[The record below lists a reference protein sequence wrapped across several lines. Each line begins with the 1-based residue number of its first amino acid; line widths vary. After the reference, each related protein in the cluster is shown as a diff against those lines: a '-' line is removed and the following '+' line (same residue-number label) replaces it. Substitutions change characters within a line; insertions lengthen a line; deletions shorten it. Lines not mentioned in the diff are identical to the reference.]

1 MDSKKFLLAMAVC
14 FVIIVSW
21 RWLGVKLYGPEQEQ
35 TNPEQVE
42 KIVGE
47 QAEPRTGPV
56 ETTAGGTAE
65 LRQGPGTQEPIVY
78 AAGYTARIKQTQTE
92 SREVYIGSGERGSG
106 YKVRAQLSSD
116 GAGISQAWLTEFAEN
131 SDYYKFSDSAYG
143 EGRQTPITVL
153 SCVEGMYKG
162 KKAAGGR
169 APCQVPLATSRVLF
183 VRVSSD
189 ANGAGREE
197 LASVDLVGGKNWEL
211 VQHNEQVSK
220 AVFETTVLLQHEDK
234 IEAELLVRKTY
245 TLAKESYDIGVKVDL
260 ELAAG
265 SAENLAVELV
275 QDGPTGMGREDPRSD
290 MREGVYGTL
299 LLKKGVE
306 KVAVT
311 NINYKKAADE
321 EGGVATSSGTAGE
334 LLWAG
339 TMNKFFGAY
348 LVPQSEYSSRNEAEA
363 AQTESVFTQ
372 VRIIPIVDSETG
384 ENGNV
389 MARLVA
395 PMIELE
401 PGKTKSI
408 NMKLFLGPKERALLK
423 GGEYGRL
430 NFGSSIKYRSCGFCT
445 FGWLSE
451 GLLWVLGTIY
461 SVIPNYGVGIIILV
475 ILVRL
480 ALHHFTRTSQV
491 SMMGMSKLGPEIEKL
506 KKKYGNNKEELSR
519 AQMALYKEYK
529 INPLSGCLPM
539 ALQMPIWIAL
549 YSGLNTAVE
558 LRHAPFFWWINNLA
572 GPDNIT
578 AYFAGGLP
586 AEAITKLPMLG
597 EIWGLNILP
606 ILLGVAFFLQQKFM
620 PSAGAGGTSGQAAQT
635 KKMMY
640 FMMALFPLMLYG
652 APSGLNLYIMT
663 STFVGVIEN
672 HYIKKHIRD
681 KEATENQS
689 IVGGS
694 GDNIKTLKLKKK

>member
-1 MDSKKFLLAMAVC
+1 MIMLVWQYVGRQF
-14 FVIIVSW
+14 W
-21 RWLGVKLYGPEQEQ
+21 PPEQE
-35 TNPEQVE
+35 
-42 KIVGE
+42 
-47 QAEPRTGPV
+47 
-56 ETTAGGTAE
+56 ETTPGQVQEVVDEQTEPGETPVKTTTPRVAE
-65 LRQGPGTQEPIVY
+65 LGQGPGTQEPVVY
-78 AAGYTARIKQTQTE
+78 AAGYAARIKETQAE
-92 SREVYIGSGERGSG
+92 SKEVYIGSDQRGSG
-106 YKVRAQLSSD
+106 YKLRAQLSSD
-116 GAGISQAWLTEFAEN
+116 GAGISQAWLTEFAAN
-131 SDYYKFSDSAYG
+131 SDEYKFSDSPYG

-162 KKAAGGR
+162 KKTEEGHVV
-169 APCQVPLATSRVLF
+169 CQTPLATSRVLF
-183 VRVSSD
+183 VRMTSD
-189 ANGAGREE
+189 ANGAGRQE
-197 LASVDLVGGKNWEL
+197 LAHVDLVGGKNWTL
-211 VQHNEQVSK
+211 VQYDEQESR
-220 AVFETTVLLQHEDK
+220 AVFEITVLLQHEDR

-260 ELAAG
+260 ELAAV

-299 LLKKGVE
+299 QINKGAE

-311 NINYKKAADE
+311 SVNYKKAADA
-321 EGGVATSSGTAGE
+321 EGGIATGPGTAGE

-348 LVPQSEYSSRNEAEA
+348 LVPQSEYASRNETEA
-363 AQTESVFTQ
+363 GKTEAVFTQ
-372 VRIIPIVDSETG
+372 AQIIPIVDSETG

-401 PGKTKSI
+401 PGKIRSI
-408 NMKLFLGPKERALLK
+408 NMKLFLGPKERGLLK

-430 NFGSSIKYRSCGFCT
+430 NFGASIQYRSCGFFT

-451 GLLWVLGTIY
+451 GLLWLLGTIY

-480 ALHHFTRTSQV
+480 GLHHFTRTSQV

-572 GPDNIT
+572 GADNIT

-586 AEAITKLPMLG
+586 TEPITKLPMLG
-597 EIWGLNILP
+597 AIWGLNILP

-681 KEATENQS
+681 KEAAENQS